1 MSDGGQLLAGMLG
14 DPTQRDHQGER
25 ARNGG

>member
-1 MSDGGQLLAGMLG
+1 MHLAELLAGMLG